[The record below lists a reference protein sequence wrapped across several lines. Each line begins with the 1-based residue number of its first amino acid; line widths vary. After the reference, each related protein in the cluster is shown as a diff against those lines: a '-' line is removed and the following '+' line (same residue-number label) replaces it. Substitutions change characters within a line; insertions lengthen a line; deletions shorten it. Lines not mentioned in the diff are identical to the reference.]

1 LGVLLK
7 FALHLFEKS
16 NVAARKHK
24 DETSHQAQKAKATR
38 EKIIAAVVSIIN
50 DQGFASASSTAIA
63 KKAGITWGAVQHH
76 YGNKNEILVAVLEMA
91 SDKYAVILRDPR
103 LLTGT
108 LAERVDI
115 LVDSTWQHYKSDL
128 YFAFSEI
135 IMASRGKD
143 SGLSQPIRKLNEKLE
158 RNMIALIGMFDGHD
172 MDQEHIYDS
181 LRYVH
186 RFLAGF
192 AMDRVFDPS
201 MPYEKRHIERLK
213 HYLLM
218 SQKH

>member
-1 LGVLLK
+1 
-7 FALHLFEKS
+7 
-16 NVAARKHK
+16 VAARKHK
-24 DETSHQAQKAKATR
+24 DETSHQALKAKATR
-38 EKIIAAVVSIIN
+38 EKIIGAVVSIIN

-91 SDKYAVILRDPR
+91 SNKYATILRDPR

-108 LAERVDI
+108 LAKRVDI

-143 SGLSQPIRKLNEKLE
+143 SGLSQPIRIINEKLE
-158 RNMIALIGMFDGHD
+158 RNMIALIGMFDGQD

-213 HYLLM
+213 HYLLL
-218 SQKH
+218 SSKH

>member
-1 LGVLLK
+1 M
-7 FALHLFEKS
+7 
-16 NVAARKHK
+16 AARKHK
-24 DETSHQAQKAKATR
+24 DESSHQALKAQATR
-38 EKIIAAVVSIIN
+38 ERIINSVVTIIN

-91 SDKYAVILRDPR
+91 SEKYAIILRDPR
-103 LLTGT
+103 LLKGT

-115 LVDSTWQHYKSDL
+115 LVDSTWEHYKSDL
-128 YFAFSEI
+128 YFAFTEI

-143 SGLSQPIRKLNEKLE
+143 SELTQHIRKLNEKLE
-158 RNMIALIGMFDGHD
+158 RNMIALISMFDGHD
-172 MDQEHIYDS
+172 MDQAHIYDS

-192 AMDRVFDPS
+192 AMDRVFDPK

-213 HYLLM
+213 QYLLT
-218 SQKH
+218 SPKH